1 MALHRTGDK
10 PLSEPMMSWFGD
22 AYMRLFA
29 LSEFLF
35 AADVKQML
43 GFNVIRGIDP
53 FYGYKR
59 YPFLV
64 NQKTR
69 FIHTHNVYYQV
80 FDEASCSVII
90 NSLLRYCGL
99 VQHVWVG
106 IQLKHV
112 CGHRGPLFYPIL
124 AFAYCLCLRLS
135 VRVFVCLCVNP
146 KFVRAITHHP
156 FQIWSSNLDQ
166 RCKTPWWGSP
176 LFWGAID
183 LGRQGQ
189 N

>member
-22 AYMRLFA
+22 AYLRLFA

-35 AADVKQML
+35 AADVTQML
-43 GFNVIRGIDP
+43 GFNVLRGIDP

-69 FIHTHNVYYQV
+69 FIHTHNVYYKV
-80 FDEASCSVII
+80 FDEVSGSVII

-112 CGHRGPLFYPIL
+112 CGHRAPLFFTRFWPLHI
-124 AFAYCLCLRLS
+124 
-135 VRVFVCLCVNP
+135 VFVCVCLFVCSCVC
-146 KFVRAITHHP
+146 A
-156 FQIWSSNLDQ
+156 S
-166 RCKTPWWGSP
+166 TPSLSAP
-176 LFWGAID
+176 
-183 LGRQGQ
+183 
-189 N
+189 